1 MEMNSELVAA
11 AVKENTI
18 PGVTEFIESYHNK
31 ETGQQKAGPDKKLS
45 APPAPFY
52 DELHFADYE

>member
-1 MEMNSELVAA
+1 MKMKAELVAA
-11 AVKENTI
+11 AAEETPVAGLKEF
-18 PGVTEFIESYHNK
+18 TESFLKK
-31 ETGQQKAGPDKKLS
+31 ETGQQKTDKKLP